1 MNFLRRLTW
10 RLGKFFDYPILV
22 SLHAQIKN
30 NSIYEPKV
38 ARCLCVFHQVL
49 VSSFGKRCGFQ
60 QRQIKRKDD
69 STPFT
74 ANKDIEV

>member
-1 MNFLRRLTW
+1 MNQELEMF
-10 RLGKFFDYPILV
+10 G
-22 SLHAQIKN
+22 
-30 NSIYEPKV
+30 
-38 ARCLCVFHQVL
+38 VFHQVL